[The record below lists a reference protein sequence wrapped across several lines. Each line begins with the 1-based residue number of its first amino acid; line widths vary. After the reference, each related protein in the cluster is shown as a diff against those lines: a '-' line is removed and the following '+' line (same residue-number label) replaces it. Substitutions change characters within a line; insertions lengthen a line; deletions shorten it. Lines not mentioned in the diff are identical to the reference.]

1 MIACGMERCDPGVN
15 YGPDMRDGYHLH
27 VILSGTGTLCVKE
40 QTFHPHFGQMFLLKD
55 GEKVQYTADKA
66 DPWEYCW
73 VTYNGTEARRLSE
86 QIGFTGEIYCLDSA
100 VEAKEFYELIC
111 RMHEKPEMNYINDLR
126 RRGILLEFLAL
137 ALESAEP
144 KSRKKY
150 RYEYSPET
158 YINCALEFIR
168 YNYATIKV
176 SDIVAY
182 IGFTRSYFTT
192 VFKKQVGLSPQE
204 YLMQYRL
211 KEAVRRL
218 LETLEDQGQSGPGCF
233 NDMDMLVVGMYNGGV
248 NPETAFGGCSD
259 EEYQTHFV
267 LWAMMGSPLMI
278 GCDIRSMSCKT
289 REMLTNQDVI
299 ALNQD
304 PECRGCH
311 KVPVYG
317 NPDAFVLIKPLAGG
331 EYGIGFFNFSDVSA
345 KVTLDFWDIGL
356 SDRFGYDLHFYD
368 CLSHKDIGRQRE
380 AFSPNVA
387 AHGCKVYR
395 CRIRKKKGGRPV
407 DPT

>member
-1 MIACGMERCDPGVN
+1 MKAKDTVKRNRHYRCLEYDHDQTGDIFLIACGMERCDPGVN

-111 RMHEKPEMNYINDLR
+111 RIHEKPEMNYINDLR

-218 LETLEDQGQSGPGCF
+218 LETDLSIQEIAGQVGYENALTFSRMFKNAYGVSPTEYRLEAKQ
-233 NDMDMLVVGMYNGGV
+233 
-248 NPETAFGGCSD
+248 E
-259 EEYQTHFV
+259 
-267 LWAMMGSPLMI
+267 
-278 GCDIRSMSCKT
+278 
-289 REMLTNQDVI
+289 
-299 ALNQD
+299 
-304 PECRGCH
+304 
-311 KVPVYG
+311 
-317 NPDAFVLIKPLAGG
+317 G
-331 EYGIGFFNFSDVSA
+331 EV
-345 KVTLDFWDIGL
+345 
-356 SDRFGYDLHFYD
+356 
-368 CLSHKDIGRQRE
+368 
-380 AFSPNVA
+380 
-387 AHGCKVYR
+387 
-395 CRIRKKKGGRPV
+395 
-407 DPT
+407 